1 MTHTIYYHADD
12 YGVCAAQS
20 EAILSCH
27 TNGCLN
33 SISIFANSPYTEKA
47 FSLAADASNI
57 AVTAH
62 TAMTAN
68 AVIAPSASTMRMVAH
83 LNLIEGHSAAPAA
96 LVPLLTDENGM
107 LCCSFG
113 YLLKANFSAPGRRRA
128 FHAQLKTEIAAQ
140 LAVVSELTKSRHI
153 CVDSH
158 QHFHM
163 IPLVFHAL
171 CEVIDENHYIL
182 DSLRIPTDPI
192 RPILTT
198 PRLLCKVPPINFIK
212 YGILRA
218 LSWRILAKAKRICQ
232 DIPVFFGIFFT
243 CRMEYDAVAP
253 LLKKY
258 DAIARKQHRNLELM
272 FHPGGVEDAN
282 DLLDP
287 SNKELAAF
295 YRDAYRKKE
304 ADTLL
309 RLAQESPH
317 SNEQ

>member
-20 EAILSCH
+20 ESILFCH

-33 SISIFANSPYTEKA
+33 SISIFPNSPYTEKA
-47 FSLAADASNI
+47 FFLAANASKS
-57 AVTAH
+57 AVSENAAETAH
-62 TAMTAN
+62 
-68 AVIAPSASTMRMVAH
+68 AVIAPSAPKLRMVVH

-96 LVPLLTDENGM
+96 SVPLLTDKNGM

-113 YLLKANFSAPGRRRA
+113 YLLKANFAAPRRRRA
-128 FHAQLKTEIAAQ
+128 FHVQLKTEIAAQ

-163 IPLVFHAL
+163 IPLVFDAL
-171 CEVIDENHYIL
+171 CEVIEENHYIL

-198 PRLLCKVPPINFIK
+198 PRLLCKVPPVNLIK

-218 LSWRILAKAKRICQ
+218 LSWRILSKAKRICQ

-272 FHPGGVEDAN
+272 FHPGGVENADE
-282 DLLDP
+282 LLDH

-295 YRDAYRKKE
+295 YRDPYRKKE
-304 ADTLL
+304 ADALI
-309 RLAQESPH
+309 RLAQASSLPDA
-317 SNEQ
+317 Q

>member
-1 MTHTIYYHADD
+1 MTHTIYYNADD

-20 EAILSCH
+20 ETILSCH

-47 FSLAADASNI
+47 FSLAADASNT

-62 TAMTAN
+62 
-68 AVIAPSASTMRMVAH
+68 ASTPTLRMVAH
-83 LNLIEGHSAAPAA
+83 LNLIDGHSAAPAA

-113 YLLKANFSAPGRRRA
+113 YLLKANFSAPRRRRA

-140 LAVVSELTKSRHI
+140 LAVVSELMKSRHI

-158 QHFHM
+158 QHFHI